1 MDRYSKVINK
11 NLREIVLLKALP
23 CIWGKCA
30 FCDYIDDN
38 DDNIAE
44 INKIYSMS
52 TGFNGK
58 ELYFMENGIKYKE
71 NYTGSIGKPDSSTV
85 FAIGVNPRG
94 TSDGTASS
102 EARFN
107 MKVYSVRIYNRC
119 LTEDE
124 INHNYEIDKARFG
137 ITE

>member
-1 MDRYSKVINK
+1 MVELEYGDIETVKKICGSAYISGYKNISSGKDIEANK
-11 NLREIVLLKALP
+11 K
-23 CIWGKCA
+23 
-30 FCDYIDDN
+30 
-38 DDNIAE
+38 
-44 INKIYSMS
+44 YSMS
-52 TGFNGK
+52 TGFNGT
-58 ELYFMENGIKYKE
+58 ELYFMENGTKYKA
-71 NYTGSIGKPDSSTV
+71 NYTGSIGKPSSSTV
-85 FAIGVNPRG
+85 FAIGVNPNG
-94 TSDGTASS
+94 TVDDTGSN

>member
-1 MDRYSKVINK
+1 MT
-11 NLREIVLLKALP
+11 
-23 CIWGKCA
+23 
-30 FCDYIDDN
+30 
-38 DDNIAE
+38 E

-52 TGFNGK
+52 TGFNGE
-58 ELYFMENGIKYKE
+58 ELYFRENDIKNTA
-71 NYTGSIGKPDSSTV
+71 NYTGSIGNPKYSTV
-85 FAIGVNPRG
+85 FALGVNPYG
-94 TSDGTASS
+94 QSDGTGGS

-124 INHNYEIDKARFG
+124 IKHNYEIDKARFG